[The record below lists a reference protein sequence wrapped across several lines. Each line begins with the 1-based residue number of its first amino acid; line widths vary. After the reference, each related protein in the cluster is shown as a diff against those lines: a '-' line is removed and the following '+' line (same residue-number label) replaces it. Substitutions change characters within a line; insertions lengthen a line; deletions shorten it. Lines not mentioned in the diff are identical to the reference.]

1 MRGEVL
7 VVDEI
12 QMMVSGRLKKDGRE
26 IVRVSF
32 FRNDDYADGVLP
44 DAVIEKTSGFE
55 EKELAILEKYLRDH
69 KDEIYAQ
76 ARTVNPMKNF
86 LGL

>member
-1 MRGEVL
+1 MRWEDL
-7 VVDEI
+7 VMDEI

>member
-1 MRGEVL
+1 MRWEVL

-76 ARTVNPMKNF
+76 ARTVNPMKIF

>member
-1 MRGEVL
+1 MRWEDL

>member
-1 MRGEVL
+1 MRWEVL

>member
-1 MRGEVL
+1 M
-7 VVDEI
+7 DEI

-55 EKELAILEKYLRDH
+55 ETELAILEKYLRDH